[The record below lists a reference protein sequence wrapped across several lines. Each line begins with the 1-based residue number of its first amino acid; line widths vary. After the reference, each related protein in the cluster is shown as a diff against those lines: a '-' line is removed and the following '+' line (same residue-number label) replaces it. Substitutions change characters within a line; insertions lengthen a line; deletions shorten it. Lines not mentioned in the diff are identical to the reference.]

1 MSFLNKIYAWIL
13 KNYIKVILFLFIIGI
28 AYGAY
33 LYYHFQ
39 AQKKDQDA
47 GDLFLSFYNS
57 YSASDFDEEEYK
69 IVSDAIS
76 LIDDASIYLAML
88 KSIYAVE
95 SVKDNDL
102 QKALAELLNAR
113 EILSSKRNNFNFL
126 KEIIDLRMVN
136 IFIDLEDLESAKKI
150 LGNNFT
156 VYQTNKL
163 ILQGD
168 IFAIEKKFKDAK
180 KKYVD
185 AIARSE
191 NETQRNLINLKISTL
206 TEQ

>member
-1 MSFLNKIYAWIL
+1 MNFLNKIYAWIL
-13 KNYIKVILFLFIIGI
+13 KNYIKVISFLLIIGL

-33 LYYHFQ
+33 LYYFFQ

-57 YSASDFDEEEYK
+57 YSVSDFDEEEYK
-69 IVSDAIS
+69 FAIDAIS
-76 LIDDASIYLAML
+76 QIDDASIYLAML
-88 KSIYAVE
+88 KSVYAAE
-95 SVKDNDL
+95 SVKVNDL
-102 QKALAELLNAR
+102 QKALAELLNAK
-113 EILSSKRNNFNFL
+113 EILSSKSNNFNFL

-136 IFIDLEDLESAKKI
+136 IFIDLEDLERAKKI

-156 VYQTNKL
+156 TYQTNKL

-168 IFAIEKKFKDAK
+168 IFATEKKFKDAK

-185 AIARSE
+185 ALARSE

-206 TEQ
+206 TE

>member
-13 KNYIKVILFLFIIGI
+13 KNYIKVISFLLIIGI

-150 LGNNFT
+150 LSNDFT

-163 ILQGD
+163 ILLGD

-206 TEQ
+206 TE

>member
-1 MSFLNKIYAWIL
+1 MNFLNKIYAWIL
-13 KNYIKVILFLFIIGI
+13 KNYIKVISFLIIIGI

-33 LYYHFQ
+33 LYYYYQ
-39 AQKKDQDA
+39 AQKRDQDA

-57 YSASDFDEEEYK
+57 YSASDFDEEEFK
-69 IVSDAIS
+69 TIIDAIS
-76 LIDDASIYLAML
+76 QIDDASIYLALL
-88 KSIYAVE
+88 KSINAVE
-95 SVKDNDL
+95 SVKGNDL
-102 QKALAELLNAR
+102 QKALAELLDAR
-113 EILSSKRNNFNFL
+113 EILSSKSNNFNFL

-156 VYQTNKL
+156 VYQTNTL

-168 IFAIEKKFKDAK
+168 IFVIEKKFKDAK

-185 AIARSE
+185 ALARSE

-206 TEQ
+206 TE

>member
-1 MSFLNKIYAWIL
+1 MNFLNKIYAWIL
-13 KNYIKVILFLFIIGI
+13 KNYIKVTSFLLIIGI

-33 LYYHFQ
+33 LYYYYQ

-57 YSASDFDEEEYK
+57 YTASDFDEEEYK
-69 IVSDAIS
+69 TIIDAIS
-76 LIDDASIYLAML
+76 QIDDASIYLALL
-88 KSIYAVE
+88 KSINAVE
-95 SVKDNDL
+95 LVKGNDL
-102 QKALAELLNAR
+102 QKALAELLDAR
-113 EILSSKRNNFNFL
+113 EILSSKSNNFNFL

-156 VYQTNKL
+156 VYQTNKF

-180 KKYVD
+180 KKYVH
-185 AIARSE
+185 ALARSE

-206 TEQ
+206 TE

>member
-1 MSFLNKIYAWIL
+1 MNFLNEIYTWII
-13 KNYIKVILFLFIIGI
+13 KNYIKVISFLLIMGL

-33 LYYHFQ
+33 LYFYFQ

-57 YSASDFDEEEYK
+57 YSVSEFDEEEYK
-69 IVSDAIS
+69 IAMDAIS
-76 LIDDASIYLAML
+76 QIDDASIYLAML
-88 KSIYAVE
+88 KSINAVE
-95 SVKDNDL
+95 SVKGNDL

-113 EILSSKRNNFNFL
+113 EILSSKSNNFNFL

-136 IFIDLEDLESAKKI
+136 IFIDLEDLERAKKI
-150 LGNNFT
+150 LDNNFT
-156 VYQTNKL
+156 TYQTNKF

-206 TEQ
+206 TE

>member
-1 MSFLNKIYAWIL
+1 MNFLNKIYAWIL
-13 KNYIKVILFLFIIGI
+13 KNYIKVISFLLIIGL

-33 LYYHFQ
+33 LYYFFQ

-57 YSASDFDEEEYK
+57 YSVSDFDEEEYK
-69 IVSDAIS
+69 IAIDAIS
-76 LIDDASIYLAML
+76 QLDDASIYLAML
-88 KSIYAVE
+88 KSINAAE
-95 SVKDNDL
+95 SVKVNDL
-102 QKALAELLNAR
+102 QKALAELLNAK
-113 EILSSKRNNFNFL
+113 EILSSKSNNFNFL

-136 IFIDLEDLESAKKI
+136 IFIDLEDLERAKKI
-150 LGNNFT
+150 LSNNFT
-156 VYQTNKL
+156 TYQTNKL

-168 IFAIEKKFKDAK
+168 IFATEKKFKDAK

-185 AIARSE
+185 ALARSE

-206 TEQ
+206 TE

>member
-1 MSFLNKIYAWIL
+1 MNFFNKIYAWIL
-13 KNYIKVILFLFIIGI
+13 KNYIKVITFLLIIGL

-33 LYYHFQ
+33 LYYYFQ

-57 YSASDFDEEEYK
+57 YSVSDFDEEQYK
-69 IVSDAIS
+69 IAIDAIS
-76 LIDDASIYLAML
+76 EIDSASIYLAML
-88 KSIYAVE
+88 KSINAVE
-95 SVKDNDL
+95 SVKGNDL

-113 EILSSKRNNFNFL
+113 EILSSKSNNFSFL
-126 KEIIDLRMVN
+126 KEIIDLRIVN
-136 IFIDLEDLESAKKI
+136 IFIDLEDLERAKKI
-150 LGNNFT
+150 LVNNFT
-156 VYQTNKL
+156 TYQTNKL

-185 AIARSE
+185 ALAISE

-206 TEQ
+206 TE

>member
-1 MSFLNKIYAWIL
+1 MNYFNKIYAWIL
-13 KNYIKVILFLFIIGI
+13 SNYIKVISFLLIIGL

-33 LYYHFQ
+33 LYYFFQ

-57 YSASDFDEEEYK
+57 YSVSDFDEEEYK
-69 IVSDAIS
+69 IAKDAIS
-76 LIDDASIYLAML
+76 QIDDASIYLAML
-88 KSIYAVE
+88 KSINAAE
-95 SVKDNDL
+95 SVKVNDL
-102 QKALAELLNAR
+102 QKALAELLNAK
-113 EILSSKRNNFNFL
+113 EILSSKSNNFNFL

-136 IFIDLEDLESAKKI
+136 IFIDLEDLERAKKI
-150 LGNNFT
+150 LSNNFT
-156 VYQTNKL
+156 TYQTNKL

-168 IFAIEKKFKDAK
+168 IFATEKKFKDAK

-185 AIARSE
+185 ALARSE

-206 TEQ
+206 TE

>member
-13 KNYIKVILFLFIIGI
+13 KNYIKVISFLLIIGI

-57 YSASDFDEEEYK
+57 YSVSDFDEEEYK
-69 IVSDAIS
+69 IVTDAIS

-113 EILSSKRNNFNFL
+113 EILSSKRKNFNFL
-126 KEIIDLRMVN
+126 KEIIDL
-136 IFIDLEDLESAKKI
+136 
-150 LGNNFT
+150 
-156 VYQTNKL
+156 
-163 ILQGD
+163 
-168 IFAIEKKFKDAK
+168 
-180 KKYVD
+180 
-185 AIARSE
+185 
-191 NETQRNLINLKISTL
+191 
-206 TEQ
+206 

>member
-1 MSFLNKIYAWIL
+1 MNFFNKIYAWIL
-13 KNYIKVILFLFIIGI
+13 KNYIKVISFLLIIGL

-33 LYYHFQ
+33 LYFYFQ

-57 YSASDFDEEEYK
+57 YSVSDFDEEEYK
-69 IVSDAIS
+69 IAIDAIS
-76 LIDDASIYLAML
+76 EIDSASIYLAML
-88 KSIYAVE
+88 KSINAAE
-95 SVKDNDL
+95 SVKVNDL
-102 QKALAELLNAR
+102 QKALAELLNAK
-113 EILSSKRNNFNFL
+113 EILSSKSNNFNFL

-136 IFIDLEDLESAKKI
+136 IFIDLEDLERAKKI
-150 LGNNFT
+150 LSNNFT
-156 VYQTNKL
+156 TDQTNKL

-168 IFAIEKKFKDAK
+168 IFATEKKFKDAK

-185 AIARSE
+185 ALARSE

-206 TEQ
+206 TE

>member
-1 MSFLNKIYAWIL
+1 MNFLNKIYAWIL
-13 KNYIKVILFLFIIGI
+13 KNYIKVISFLLIIGL

-33 LYYHFQ
+33 LYYFFQ

-57 YSASDFDEEEYK
+57 YSVSDFDEEEYK
-69 IVSDAIS
+69 IAIDAIS
-76 LIDDASIYLAML
+76 QIDDVSIYLAML
-88 KSIYAVE
+88 KSINAAE
-95 SVKDNDL
+95 SVKVNDL
-102 QKALAELLNAR
+102 QKALAELLNAK
-113 EILSSKRNNFNFL
+113 EILNSKSNNFNFL

-136 IFIDLEDLESAKKI
+136 IFIDLEDLERAKKI
-150 LGNNFT
+150 LSNNFT
-156 VYQTNKL
+156 TYQTNKL

-168 IFAIEKKFKDAK
+168 IFATEKKFKDAK

-185 AIARSE
+185 ALARSE

-206 TEQ
+206 TE

>member
-1 MSFLNKIYAWIL
+1 MNFLNKIYAWIL
-13 KNYIKVILFLFIIGI
+13 KNYIKVTSFLLIIGL

-33 LYYHFQ
+33 LYYFFQ

-57 YSASDFDEEEYK
+57 YSVSDFDEEEYK
-69 IVSDAIS
+69 IAIDAIS
-76 LIDDASIYLAML
+76 QIDGASIYLAML
-88 KSIYAVE
+88 KSINAAE
-95 SVKDNDL
+95 SVKGNDL

-113 EILSSKRNNFNFL
+113 EILSSKSNNFNFL
-126 KEIIDLRMVN
+126 REIIDLRMVN
-136 IFIDLEDLESAKKI
+136 IFIDLEDLERAKKI
-150 LGNNFT
+150 LDNNFT
-156 VYQTNKL
+156 TYQTNKF

-168 IFAIEKKFKDAK
+168 IFAEEKKFKDAK

-185 AIARSE
+185 ALARSE

-206 TEQ
+206 TE

>member
-1 MSFLNKIYAWIL
+1 MNFLNKIYAWIL
-13 KNYIKVILFLFIIGI
+13 KNYIKVISFLLIIGL

-33 LYYHFQ
+33 LYYFFQ

-57 YSASDFDEEEYK
+57 YSVSDFDEEEYK
-69 IVSDAIS
+69 IAIDAIS
-76 LIDDASIYLAML
+76 QIDDASIYLAML
-88 KSIYAVE
+88 KSINAAE
-95 SVKDNDL
+95 SVKVNDL
-102 QKALAELLNAR
+102 QKALAELLNAK
-113 EILSSKRNNFNFL
+113 EILSSKSNNFNFL

-136 IFIDLEDLESAKKI
+136 IFIDLEDLERAKKI
-150 LGNNFT
+150 LSNNFT
-156 VYQTNKL
+156 TYQTNKL

-168 IFAIEKKFKDAK
+168 IFATEKMFKDAK

-185 AIARSE
+185 ALARSE

-206 TEQ
+206 TE

>member
-1 MSFLNKIYAWIL
+1 MNFLNKIYAWIL
-13 KNYIKVILFLFIIGI
+13 KNYIKVISFLIIIGI

-33 LYYHFQ
+33 LYYYYQ

-57 YSASDFDEEEYK
+57 YTASDFDEEEYK
-69 IVSDAIS
+69 TIIDAIS
-76 LIDDASIYLAML
+76 QIDDASIYLALL
-88 KSIYAVE
+88 KSINAVE
-95 SVKDNDL
+95 LVKGNDL
-102 QKALAELLNAR
+102 QKALAELLDAR
-113 EILSSKRNNFNFL
+113 EILSSKSNNFNFL

-150 LGNNFT
+150 LGNNFI
-156 VYQTNKL
+156 VYQTNTL

-168 IFAIEKKFKDAK
+168 IFVIEKKFKDAK

-206 TEQ
+206 TE

>member
-1 MSFLNKIYAWIL
+1 MSFLNKIYAWVL
-13 KNYIKVILFLFIIGI
+13 KNYIKVISFLLIIGL

-33 LYYHFQ
+33 LYYFFQ

-57 YSASDFDEEEYK
+57 YSVSDFDEEEYK
-69 IVSDAIS
+69 IAIDAIS
-76 LIDDASIYLAML
+76 QIDDASIYLAML
-88 KSIYAVE
+88 KSINAAE
-95 SVKDNDL
+95 SVKVNDL
-102 QKALAELLNAR
+102 QKALAELLNAK
-113 EILSSKRNNFNFL
+113 EILNSKSNNFNFL

-136 IFIDLEDLESAKKI
+136 IFIDLEDLERAKKI
-150 LGNNFT
+150 LSNNFT
-156 VYQTNKL
+156 TYQTNKL

-168 IFAIEKKFKDAK
+168 IFATEKKFKDAK

-185 AIARSE
+185 ALARSE

-206 TEQ
+206 TE

>member
-1 MSFLNKIYAWIL
+1 MNFLNKIYAWIL
-13 KNYIKVILFLFIIGI
+13 KNYIKVISFLIIIGI

-33 LYYHFQ
+33 LYYYYQ

-57 YSASDFDEEEYK
+57 YTASDFDEEEYK
-69 IVSDAIS
+69 TIIDAIS
-76 LIDDASIYLAML
+76 QIDDVSIYLALL
-88 KSIYAVE
+88 KSINAVE
-95 SVKDNDL
+95 LVKGNDL
-102 QKALAELLNAR
+102 QKALAELLDAR
-113 EILSSKRNNFNFL
+113 EILSSKSNNFNFL

-150 LGNNFT
+150 LGNNFI

-168 IFAIEKKFKDAK
+168 IFATEKKFKDAK

-185 AIARSE
+185 ALARSE

-206 TEQ
+206 TE

>member
-13 KNYIKVILFLFIIGI
+13 KNYIKVISFLLIIGL

-33 LYYHFQ
+33 LYYFFQ

-57 YSASDFDEEEYK
+57 YSVSDFDEEEYK
-69 IVSDAIS
+69 IAIDAIS
-76 LIDDASIYLAML
+76 QIDDASIYLAML
-88 KSIYAVE
+88 KSINAAE
-95 SVKDNDL
+95 SVKVNDL
-102 QKALAELLNAR
+102 QKALAELLNAK
-113 EILSSKRNNFNFL
+113 EILSSKSNNLNFL

-136 IFIDLEDLESAKKI
+136 IFIDLEDLERANNI
-150 LGNNFT
+150 LKNTFT
-156 VYQTNKL
+156 TYQTNKL

-168 IFAIEKKFKDAK
+168 ISAIEKKFDEAK

-185 AIARSE
+185 ALERSE
-191 NETQRNLINLKISTL
+191 NETQKNLINLKISTL
-206 TEQ
+206 TD

>member
-1 MSFLNKIYAWIL
+1 MNFFNKIYAWIL
-13 KNYIKVILFLFIIGI
+13 KNYIKVISFLLIIGL

-33 LYYHFQ
+33 LYFYFQ

-57 YSASDFDEEEYK
+57 YSVSDFDEEEYK
-69 IVSDAIS
+69 IAIDAIS
-76 LIDDASIYLAML
+76 QIDSASIYLVML
-88 KSIYAVE
+88 KSINAVE
-95 SVKDNDL
+95 SVKGNDL

-113 EILSSKRNNFNFL
+113 EILSSKSNNFNFL

-136 IFIDLEDLESAKKI
+136 IFIDLEDLERAKKI

-156 VYQTNKL
+156 TYQTNKL

-185 AIARSE
+185 ALARSE
-191 NETQRNLINLKISTL
+191 NETQINLINLKISTL
-206 TEQ
+206 TE

>member
-1 MSFLNKIYAWIL
+1 MNFLNKIYAWIL
-13 KNYIKVILFLFIIGI
+13 KNYIKVISFLLIIGL

-33 LYYHFQ
+33 LYYFFQ

-57 YSASDFDEEEYK
+57 YSVSDFDEEEYK
-69 IVSDAIS
+69 IAIDAIS
-76 LIDDASIYLAML
+76 QIDDASIYLAML
-88 KSIYAVE
+88 NSINAVE
-95 SVKDNDL
+95 SVKINDL

-113 EILSSKRNNFNFL
+113 EILSSKSNNFNFL

-136 IFIDLEDLESAKKI
+136 IFIDLEDLERAKKI
-150 LGNNFT
+150 LSNNFT
-156 VYQTNKL
+156 TYQTNKL

-168 IFAIEKKFKDAK
+168 IFATEKKFKDAK

-185 AIARSE
+185 ALARSE

-206 TEQ
+206 TE